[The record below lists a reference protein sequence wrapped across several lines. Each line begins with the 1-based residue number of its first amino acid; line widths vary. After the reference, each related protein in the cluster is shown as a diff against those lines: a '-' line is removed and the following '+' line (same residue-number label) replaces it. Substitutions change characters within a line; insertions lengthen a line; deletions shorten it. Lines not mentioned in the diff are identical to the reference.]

1 VNLRLVRV
9 RENVPPPRYAT
20 DGAAGLDF
28 FIPDE
33 FFARDPLSGEPLR
46 GHFYTKPGALPL
58 GWKIAIPPGYVGLL
72 FIRSGVSKGGL
83 SLQNAVGVID
93 SDFRGELTALLQTA
107 DLRLIQAERVVQLVI
122 VRAERPDLEVVEDL
136 DDTTRGEGGFG
147 STG

>member
-1 VNLRLVRV
+1 MNLRLVRV
-9 RENVPPPRYAT
+9 RKNVPAPTFAT

-28 FIPDE
+28 YIPEE
-33 FFARDPLSGEPLR
+33 FFERKADGTTRL
-46 GHFYTKPGALPL
+46 GHFHAKRGALPL

-72 FIRSGVSKGGL
+72 FIRSGVSTKGL

-93 SDFRGELTALLQTA
+93 SDFRGEVTALLRA
-107 DLRLIQAERVVQLVI
+107 DEEKIICAERVVQMVI
-122 VRAERPDLEVVEDL
+122 VKVERPTLEEVEDL